1 MDVSVRTQDALHV
14 PLMKNRNFILLFLS
28 AFLSSPGYYVY
39 LIGAEWLMLSLSENR
54 FYFGMLFLAA
64 SIPRLLLLSFGG
76 VVADRVN
83 KRLILFISDLS
94 RAVLILILILILITD
109 SVTAWHLI
117 TLAALFGISDA
128 FSYPVI
134 NSLTPMVLEKN
145 QLQRGNSLIQ
155 MTAQISPIAG
165 PALGGTL
172 IAVLGFTG
180 VFTVAMCM
188 LFIASIIVLFIR
200 LKKEDTEE
208 RTIQTPW
215 VDLKEGLVYAKKNQ
229 LIVSIVSV
237 SFFLNFFFTG
247 PFTIGI
253 PIIVKDIFHGSA
265 VSLATVQMSMGIG
278 ALMGAVFLAVVS
290 FKKPGIAVIRGLI
303 GLGIIYTFIGTS
315 TILGMTAALVFVMA
329 FAMQIV
335 NIPIMTMLQQTTEK
349 RMLGR
354 IMSLLMTVS
363 SGLVPVSYAV
373 TSLLIAVGV
382 QIQVIIIVS
391 GLVITGIALNTIR
404 NKRLKEFVVE
414 S

>member
-1 MDVSVRTQDALHV
+1 MEITAQARETVPV
-14 PLMKNRNFILLFLS
+14 PLIKNRNFILLFLS

-64 SIPRLLLLSFGG
+64 SIPRLLLLSSGG
-76 VVADRVN
+76 VVADRFN

-94 RAVLILILILILITD
+94 RAVLILVLIMFLITD

-200 LKKEDTEE
+200 LKKEDEEE

-215 VDLKEGLVYAKKNQ
+215 ADLKEGLVYAKKNQ
-229 LIVSIVSV
+229 LIISIVSMA
-237 SFFLNFFFTG
+237 FFLNFFFTG

-253 PIIVKDIFHGSA
+253 PIIVKDIFAGSA
-265 VSLATVQMSMGIG
+265 VSLAMVQMSMGVG
-278 ALMGAVFLAVVS
+278 ALLGAVFLAIKA
-290 FKKPGIAVIRGLI
+290 FKKPGVMVVRGLI
-303 GLGIIYTFIGTS
+303 GLGVIYTIIGTS
-315 TILGMTAALVFVMA
+315 ETLILTAGLVLVMA
-329 FAMQIV
+329 FTMQVV

-354 IMSLLMTVS
+354 MMSLLMTVS
-363 SGLVPVSYAV
+363 TGLVPVSYAA

-382 QIQVIIIVS
+382 EIQVIIMVS
-391 GLVITGIALNTIR
+391 GLIITGIALNTLR
-404 NKRLKEFVVE
+404 NKRLKAFTPEE
-414 S
+414 